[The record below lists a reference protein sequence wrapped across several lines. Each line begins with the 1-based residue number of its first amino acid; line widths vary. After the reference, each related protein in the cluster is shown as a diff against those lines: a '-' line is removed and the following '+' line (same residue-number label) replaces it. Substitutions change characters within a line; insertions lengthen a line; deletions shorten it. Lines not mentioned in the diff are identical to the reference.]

1 MASEIIV
8 PKMGQTVET
17 VRLVQWL
24 VKEGDEVRRGDPILE
39 IETDKATFE
48 VPAPASG
55 VVRIIEHQ
63 EGEEV
68 PVVTRVGIIAAP
80 DEDISQMLAEKPGP
94 KREEPVPVAEAVV
107 PATAPGGDGA
117 PAPAAPAE
125 RKRIFASPRARKRA
139 REAGI
144 TDL

>member
-24 VKEGDEVRRGDPILE
+24 VKEGDEVQRGDPILE

-48 VPAPASG
+48 VEAPASG
-55 VVRIIEHQ
+55 VLRVIEHQ

-68 PVVTRVGIIAAP
+68 PVITRVGIIAAP
-80 DEDISQMLAEKPGP
+80 DEDISALLSRAGEPVAEEAPAA
-94 KREEPVPVAEAVV
+94 REEPAVR
-107 PATAPGGDGA
+107 GGDGA
-117 PAPAAPAE
+117 QAAAPRAAE
-125 RKRIFASPRARKRA
+125 GRIFASP
-139 REAGI
+139 
-144 TDL
+144 